1 MGSVPQPEDLPLSET
16 DNRPSRKEDA
26 LAPRR
31 LRLIVATA
39 AVTAAAALL
48 GAAPAGAA
56 VHVDLRVEAPAE
68 RLFQGTVVPVTGTLR
83 DAEGVAH
90 TTATPTPLGALV
102 RFSRLRD
109 TPLGLTWFDCCGGGW
124 SGFFADSVG
133 DLAGDATHFWALKV
147 NQRLAN
153 VGAGAITAREGQR
166 LLFYYT
172 SFTPAGATLPTLGL
186 ALSGTR
192 TTVGGRIRV
201 TVQSFDDAGRR
212 RPAVGATVY
221 AGARRLRTD
230 ATGRVTVSFP
240 TAGRKTISATLPGAI
255 RSRTAWVSVT
265 PS

>member
-1 MGSVPQPEDLPLSET
+1 V
-16 DNRPSRKEDA
+16 
-26 LAPRR
+26 
-31 LRLIVATA
+31 TA
-39 AVTAAAALL
+39 AVTAIASLL
-48 GAAPAGAA
+48 AAAPAGA
-56 VHVDLRVEAPAE
+56 VQVDLRVEAPAQ

-90 TTATPTPLGALV
+90 TTSTPTPLGALV

-147 NQRLAN
+147 NQRLAS
-153 VGAGAITAREGQR
+153 VGAGAITAREGGR

-172 SFTPAGATLPTLGL
+172 SFTPAGRTQPTLGL
-186 ALSGTR
+186 ALSD
-192 TTVGGRIRV
+192 TTAAVGRRIHI
-201 TVQSFDDAGRR
+201 TVQAFDDAGRR

-221 AGARRLRTD
+221 AGARRLRAGD
-230 ATGRVTVSFP
+230 AGRVTVSFP
-240 TAGRKTISATLPGAI
+240 TAGRKTIGATLPGAI
-255 RSRTAWVSVT
+255 RSRTAWVTVT